1 MNEKRIYL
9 DAKSKI
15 EVYYMKYEWID
26 EYLVSKQG
34 CVKDFKEEWGAY
46 RYMLNSK
53 MYCMIGGDK
62 EGKPIVSLKCEPE
75 YAISLR
81 EDYSDVVLG
90 YYLNKAHWNSIY
102 LEGNVP
108 DEVMKQMIDMSYDL
122 ILRSLPKKVQ
132 EEIRQG

>member
-1 MNEKRIYL
+1 
-9 DAKSKI
+9 
-15 EVYYMKYEWID
+15 MKYEWLD
-26 EYLVSKQG
+26 EYLASKQG
-34 CVKDFKEEWGAY
+34 CVKDFKEEWEAY
-46 RYMLNSK
+46 RYMLNTK
-53 MYCMIGGDK
+53 MYCMIGEDK
-62 EGKPIVSLKCEPE
+62 EKRAIVSLKCEPE
-75 YAISLR
+75 HAISLR
-81 EDYSDVVLG
+81 EDYSDIVPG